1 MEGTAAGWSNL
12 VLDSMGDLRS
22 QAQFTD
28 VALMSND
35 GVTVDAHSL
44 VLAAG
49 SGHFKD
55 VGFAA
60 PLLLTVVGFELLQF
74 ARDTFGTCISY
85 CF

>member
-55 VGFAA
+55 VCS
-60 PLLLTVVGFELLQF
+60 LSHTLMNYCKTMSE
-74 ARDTFGTCISY
+74 TF
-85 CF
+85 